1 MVEAELNYNSSDG
14 TMCTATH
21 RHTHN
26 QKLSKG
32 IKRIGESPIA
42 EDATQSTLPS
52 SVKAWQASPSKSE
65 AFAGGFKSK
74 E

>member
-1 MVEAELNYNSSDG
+1 MVEAELDYNSDG
-14 TMCTATH
+14 GRCAQLHT
-21 RHTHN
+21 HTHN

-32 IKRIGESPIA
+32 IKRIGESPIV

-52 SVKAWQASPSKSE
+52 SVKVRQTSLSKSE
-65 AFAGGFKSK
+65 AFAGGFESK